1 MSMPGIGP
9 VMAARLIARTGNLDR
24 FPTAAAYANY
34 CGGTAPIEI
43 AGADKARHRLSRK
56 GDRRLNSAPH
66 TLAVIQI
73 RMPAAQDAP
82 TTARRSPKAR
92 ARRKPNAASNAAWPT
107 TSGA

>member
-1 MSMPGIGP
+1 MSTPGIGP
-9 VMAARLIARTGNLDR
+9 VMAARTGNIDR
-24 FPTAAAYANY
+24 FPTAAAYASY
-34 CGGTAPIEI
+34 CGTAPIEI

-66 TLAVIQI
+66 TLAVIRI

-82 TTARRSPKAR
+82 TTTRRSPKAR